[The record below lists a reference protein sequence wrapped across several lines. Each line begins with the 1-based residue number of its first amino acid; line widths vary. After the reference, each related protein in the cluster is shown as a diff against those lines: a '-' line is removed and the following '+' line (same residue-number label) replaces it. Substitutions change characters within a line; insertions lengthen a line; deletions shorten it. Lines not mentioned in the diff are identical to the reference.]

1 MDELPAVRSLC
12 AGARP
17 GPVANAPQF
26 FFSES
31 AGGSSPYVLRVGEHS
46 VAFVHRGTDAV
57 ERSFVF
63 PDPII
68 HAVCADFPARSDHN
82 KAKTRADDT
91 SRRPHL
97 CVLVRS
103 DCVNIYAP
111 TGDVYEVALPFQ
123 ANRLFPMADADG
135 NGLGLLLQRTPVP
148 LLLSTPAKKPNAA
161 TTRTTGNSS
170 GYSDHR
176 YVPTSTSTHK
186 AGEVDGG
193 INMPLFAR
201 PRFFTLSH
209 PLDEIKPI
217 AIATMTRPRGRDSTK
232 EEMPL
237 FLSDPGLT
245 VVSLLRELSVL
256 VAFHEDDQKFYVF
269 QLKKRQNRSQRAMV
283 PPKVRLVDGPA
294 WTKFRQEM
302 EFQEQRI
309 VIEPEWTVQELWR
322 SPSVSSLTPDKNKF
336 GLLLRADEPW
346 RSAFISCDS
355 DGSPLLCLMDKVS
368 GVLLLEHVSLHENA
382 LTGQISV
389 TINSNDVVDR
399 DQFAR
404 FIHCRD
410 AVPISS
416 PTQTKWSEERESLGD
431 RIDQRDIIV
440 LKMDGTVV
448 LYRSDRPLCRIDL
461 SWGETSL
468 SKSPISSLKPS
479 SLITAED
486 GFAYEILFEEASN
499 LTSACRWEHPLRMT
513 MSPLVDR
520 AMSVLDYVLAPIASS
535 TMKVAICC
543 RAQAKEGRQRGD
555 IAFSDV
561 GWGAFVDLLLEIAGD
576 QGMSSSTS
584 EYSTTGATSSLS
596 SFDLLCRGDFHKR
609 YQYENDV
616 LLSSLTLPS
625 PVLPRHEETITNE
638 LSAGQKTVLLDR
650 VDEIFAALHLLHE
663 DLKLSQS
670 STQWRLELSGLLSRM
685 SMGLGLV
692 QFSDYYSLDSCIYN
706 RPDLTEEQ
714 PASPTAVRSADFIW
728 LTENVPDIFAWIQE
742 RIVWSRGDANRVDH
756 GFPMLPMK
764 SQPQVSSLQRQ
775 FPLQRTRAVCR
786 IYEMLFPVDSDND
799 AALEWGS
806 IMSLLARELHRSSFS
821 LEDLPV
827 GIAHPIAQ
835 AIQYVKEDP
844 PPSIGEDVC
853 ALIGRPD
860 LIGRG
865 AMNAATSATVTA
877 EGGTTRFQHQQI
889 DENASATEET
899 IQETSDGLD
908 EVITTSQPIF
918 PRDQRVKEV
927 ARLLRSSRPICLK
940 LEKGPDV
947 TDQDYV
953 QQQQARLLLLCK
965 RAMSLSVARG
975 MVTLGNFDVNRVQTQ
990 AWRLRVPNLPLA
1002 GRTPPTNAI
1011 VSLDVSGYAK
1021 ELTYWP
1027 QFHNGCATGLRLPSN
1042 NLSQL
1047 INRHWI
1053 KYHRPT
1059 VVTASSPVQQ
1069 RRGHNRQHLP
1079 TTETKKQNLEEEY
1092 AAHAGLLLGIGLR
1105 GHLKCLSMADVYNYL
1120 SLSNEYVTV
1129 AILLGMA
1136 TTAAFSRQ
1144 QRSRESKTSVGHRQD
1159 GQSIPEPAPSIAAV
1173 PTDDQDVEP
1182 DAEFDDAAFVSPHES
1197 RRSSFSPGKPAVI
1210 GGMGVE
1216 LTLERSVSKML
1227 CLHVPSLLPAPFAE
1241 FSVPASTQTAAL
1253 LGLGILYQGTGYRL
1267 MAELLLAE
1275 VARSPSSAQFVG
1287 NSGNN
1292 NSGLST
1298 SSFDQLEGYS
1308 LAAGL
1313 ALGLVLLGRGR
1324 ATTGDPGLA
1333 DLNLEERLH
1342 KYIVGGSQQRRD
1354 TSAAG
1359 SSLYRGRRWTGFGNS
1374 GGTNGSNS
1382 NRSGSRAGS
1391 TDTPRSGGS
1400 ESKYAN
1406 ADLSSSEMEHV
1417 NIGVTAPGS
1426 ALALAFMYLQSGNKG
1441 VAGLL
1446 AVPDTL
1452 ILLDYV
1458 RPDVLLVRT
1467 LARNLVLWDDIMPT
1481 TEWIESVQLPAQ
1493 LLQAYSRLGR
1503 SVPSDNDNKDE
1514 ESQLPAHTD
1523 LRSICEAYANIVAG
1537 ACFSIGLRFAGTA
1550 DAAARGTLRH
1560 YALHFRELRTKATS
1574 MTVMLQTGEN
1584 NMAAAATERPTIE
1597 RCLCMCA
1604 LALAMVDAG
1613 TGQVETLALLRSL
1626 NLRQRVDTETSYGS
1640 HMMLSMAL
1648 GLLFLGGG
1656 RATLSRS
1663 KDAVAALV
1671 VSLFPMAPL
1680 NTADNKY
1687 HLQAF
1692 RHLYVLAV
1700 DTSRLV
1706 ETVDAATH
1714 ASCSVSLRVEL
1725 MSSSG
1730 EGSGVGRVLDLR
1742 SPCLVPELATIR
1754 RLAITTPEYYPVHI
1768 SLTPNADDTGV
1779 GITANAVRAS
1789 LLREKSVILLKRRKQ
1804 KDDMVKARREGINLE
1819 EELGMLSPDMD
1830 DRLMHWMQVY
1840 MAPRETVS
1848 VDEPRERWW
1857 SSHLRP
1863 GQLIWLRE
1871 NASQLLP
1878 LHLNTLLAL
1887 FRLLHGSQH
1896 LVTSTDVSNLRL
1908 FTDLLTNSRAQW
1920 LRQDAGGVNG
1930 EWWLHQTDL
1939 GLRRLWRHS
1948 GLCITSLSSARSLL
1962 LHQPTPT
1969 STSPSQSPIDVERR
1983 EVLLRCL
1990 VRYFA
1995 GPAWRTL
2002 SIDWKSRLEAVLTV
2016 CSSVNSAAS
2025 SSKAK
2030 QFDLEGFLTAHA
2042 LSSEEKTFWLQLV
2055 SFFVYAA
2062 S

>member
-17 GPVANAPQF
+17 GPTANAPQF
-26 FFSES
+26 FFFES
-31 AGGSSPYVLRVGEHS
+31 AGGSSPYVLRVSEHS

-68 HAVCADFPARSDHN
+68 HAVCADFPTRSDQN
-82 KAKTRADDT
+82 RAKTRTDDS

-135 NGLGLLLQRTPVP
+135 NGLGLLLQRTPAP

-186 AGEVDGG
+186 AGEVDSG
-193 INMPLFAR
+193 IDMPLFAR

-217 AIATMTRPRGRDSTK
+217 AIATTTRPRGRDSTK
-232 EEMPL
+232 EEVPL

-245 VVSLLRELSVL
+245 VVSLLQELSVL
-256 VAFHEDDQKFYVF
+256 VTFHEDDQKFCVF
-269 QLKKRQNRSQRAMV
+269 QLQKRQNRSQRAVV
-283 PPKVRLVDGPA
+283 PPKVKLVDGPA

-346 RSAFISCDS
+346 RSAFISSDG

-382 LTGQISV
+382 LTGQV
-389 TINSNDVVDR
+389 LVAINSNDVGDR

-404 FIHCRD
+404 FIRCRD

-431 RIDQRDIIV
+431 RIGQRDIIV
-440 LKMDGTVV
+440 LKMDETVV
-448 LYRSDRPLCRIDL
+448 LYRSERPLCRIDL
-461 SWGETSL
+461 SWGETSP
-468 SKSPISSLKPS
+468 SKSPMSSLKPS
-479 SLITAED
+479 SLITAEN

-499 LTSACRWEHPLRMT
+499 LTSAWRWEHPLRMT

-520 AMSVLDYVLAPIASS
+520 AMSVLDYVLAPI
-535 TMKVAICC
+535 
-543 RAQAKEGRQRGD
+543 
-555 IAFSDV
+555 
-561 GWGAFVDLLLEIAGD
+561 
-576 QGMSSSTS
+576 
-584 EYSTTGATSSLS
+584 
-596 SFDLLCRGDFHKR
+596 
-609 YQYENDV
+609 
-616 LLSSLTLPS
+616 
-625 PVLPRHEETITNE
+625 
-638 LSAGQKTVLLDR
+638 
-650 VDEIFAALHLLHE
+650 
-663 DLKLSQS
+663 
-670 STQWRLELSGLLSRM
+670 
-685 SMGLGLV
+685 
-692 QFSDYYSLDSCIYN
+692 
-706 RPDLTEEQ
+706 
-714 PASPTAVRSADFIW
+714 
-728 LTENVPDIFAWIQE
+728 
-742 RIVWSRGDANRVDH
+742 
-756 GFPMLPMK
+756 
-764 SQPQVSSLQRQ
+764 
-775 FPLQRTRAVCR
+775 
-786 IYEMLFPVDSDND
+786 
-799 AALEWGS
+799 
-806 IMSLLARELHRSSFS
+806 
-821 LEDLPV
+821 
-827 GIAHPIAQ
+827 
-835 AIQYVKEDP
+835 
-844 PPSIGEDVC
+844 
-853 ALIGRPD
+853 
-860 LIGRG
+860 
-865 AMNAATSATVTA
+865 
-877 EGGTTRFQHQQI
+877 I

-908 EVITTSQPIF
+908 EVVTTSQPIF

-1027 QFHNGCATGLRLPSN
+1027 QFHNGCATGLRLPSTD
-1042 NLSQL
+1042 LSQL

-1144 QRSRESKTSVGHRQD
+1144 QRSRESKTSAGHRQD
-1159 GQSIPEPAPSIAAV
+1159 GQ
-1173 PTDDQDVEP
+1173 
-1182 DAEFDDAAFVSPHES
+1182 
-1197 RRSSFSPGKPAVI
+1197 R
-1210 GGMGVE
+1210 
-1216 LTLERSVSKML
+1216 
-1227 CLHVPSLLPAPFAE
+1227 
-1241 FSVPASTQTAAL
+1241 
-1253 LGLGILYQGTGYRL
+1253 
-1267 MAELLLAE
+1267 
-1275 VARSPSSAQFVG
+1275 
-1287 NSGNN
+1287 
-1292 NSGLST
+1292 
-1298 SSFDQLEGYS
+1298 
-1308 LAAGL
+1308 L

-1342 KYIVGGSQQRRD
+1342 KYFVGGSQQRRD

-1382 NRSGSRAGS
+1382 SRSGSRAGS

-1514 ESQLPAHTD
+1514 ESQLPAHAD

-1730 EGSGVGRVLDLR
+1730 EDSGVGRVLDLR
-1742 SPCLVPELATIR
+1742 SPCLVPELSTIR
-1754 RLAITTPEYYPVHI
+1754 RLAITSPEYYPVHI

-1779 GITANAVRAS
+1779 GLTANAVRAS
-1789 LLREKSVILLKRRKQ
+1789 LLREKSVILLKRRKLR
-1804 KDDMVKARREGINLE
+1804 DDMVKSRREGVNQE
-1819 EELGMLSPDMD
+1819 GELGMLSPDME

-1863 GQLIWLRE
+1863 GQLKWLHE

-1887 FRLLHGSQH
+1887 FRLLHGPQH

-1920 LRQDAGGVNG
+1920 LRQDAGGTNG

-1939 GLRRLWRHS
+1939 GLRRLWQHS
-1948 GLCITSLSSARSLL
+1948 
-1962 LHQPTPT
+1962 
-1969 STSPSQSPIDVERR
+1969 
-1983 EVLLRCL
+1983 
-1990 VRYFA
+1990 
-1995 GPAWRTL
+1995 AWRTL

-2030 QFDLEGFLTAHA
+2030 QFDLEGFLTAHV